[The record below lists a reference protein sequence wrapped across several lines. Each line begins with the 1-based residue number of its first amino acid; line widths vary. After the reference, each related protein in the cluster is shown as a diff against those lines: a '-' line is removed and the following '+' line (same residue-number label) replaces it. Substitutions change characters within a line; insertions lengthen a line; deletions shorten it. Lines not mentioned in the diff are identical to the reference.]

1 MLTGGST
8 AKRLYAYWS
17 DTKFLEQRKIDYYFG
32 DERCVPTDQPD
43 SNYCMVQQT
52 ISQER
57 VPKGGRIF
65 RMDVEMNDLEM
76 ASKKYENLLPESIDI
91 LLLSVGS
98 DGHIASLFPNSPVFA

>member
-1 MLTGGST
+1 MLTGESS
-8 AKRLYAYWS
+8 AKRLYVYWS
-17 DTKFLEQRKIDYYFG
+17 DTKFLKQRKIVYYFG
-32 DERCVPTDQPD
+32 DERCVPTDHPY

-57 VPKGGRIF
+57 VPKVGRIF

>member
-1 MLTGGST
+1 MLNVESS
-8 AKRLYAYWS
+8 AKIYAYWN
-17 DTKFLEQRKIDYYFG
+17 DTKFLEQREIDYYFG
-32 DERCVPTDQPD
+32 DERCVSPDHPD

-52 ISQER
+52 IFQER

-65 RMDVEMNDLEM
+65 RMDVEMNDHEM

-98 DGHIASLFPNSPVFA
+98 DGHIASLFQIGRAHV